1 MRGRETSLTACLA
14 RSINPNWG
22 LIQVLASRPPES
34 GFVELARRQQGPIEV
49 AMFWSRATSR
59 VTVVLWNWNSE
70 ACLEFDAE
78 PDRANYAFTHPY
90 AYAAQHGVTPRE
102 IWQVA

>member
-1 MRGRETSLTACLA
+1 
-14 RSINPNWG
+14 
-22 LIQVLASRPPES
+22 
-34 GFVELARRQQGPIEV
+34 
-49 AMFWSRATSR
+49 MFWSRATSR

-70 ACLEFDAE
+70 VCLQFDAE

-90 AYAAQHGVTPRE
+90 AYAAEHGVTPRE

>member
-1 MRGRETSLTACLA
+1 
-14 RSINPNWG
+14 
-22 LIQVLASRPPES
+22 LIQVRASRPPET
-34 GFVELARRQQGPIEV
+34 GLVELARRQQGPIEV

-70 ACLEFDAE
+70 VCLQFDAE

-90 AYAAQHGVTPRE
+90 AYAAEHGVTPRE